1 MFLTTGV
8 QVANPADGVPATVQR
23 LTSCGLLRLLR
34 GNRGARENW
43 RTWARTAKAVGFAG

>member
-8 QVANPADGVPATVQR
+8 QVAIPDHGVPATVQR
-23 LTSCGLLRLLR
+23 VTSCGLLRLPR

-43 RTWARTAKAVGFAG
+43 RTWARVAQAAGLAG